1 MDDALLAIVLARL
14 DRVPLAEEA
23 ASLLLAACEDDASLA
38 ASLSGEVR
46 ERSEHDGGRVDA
58 EPAGAYLQSITVSG
72 FRGVGPASTLALEPG
87 PGLTLVVGRNGSGK
101 SSFADGLE
109 VLLTGDLRRWQE
121 LTAAWRE
128 GWRNMHVPDPARL
141 SADLLLEDA
150 GPATAER
157 SWESGALFAGSR
169 AFVQVAGEKR
179 AGLDRLGWQQA
190 LVTYRPFLSHSE
202 LEAFLNGPAHLYDLL
217 ASVLG
222 LEDLTA
228 AEKRL
233 AAARKEREDRLKQVN
248 ADLPALLDILDAADD
263 ERAMSCREALA
274 GKKRDVALAL
284 SIATGSH
291 ATQPDREIGRL
302 RQLSQLTAPP
312 GDLADSA
319 VTALRAAADALEQ
332 TAGSQAGQALA
343 LAGLLG
349 SALKHYHACGAGP
362 CPVCRRPGALD
373 EQWRKQ
379 TEQEITR
386 LEQQASQAKDAH
398 DHADHAKAQARELF
412 SPVPL
417 TLAGPAAG
425 AADPEAAR
433 STWTAWVRRPDD
445 GCPAGLRELADHIER
460 GWPALSQAVIALT
473 VSAEEELRAR
483 EDRWAPVAKEVA
495 AWCSR
500 AQDAEA
506 AAAVVPALRAAITW
520 LKNATNDIR
529 NDRLAPL
536 GDQARAIW
544 LRLRQ
549 ESNVD
554 LGAIRLSGSGTRR
567 QVDVNVTVDGAPGA
581 ALSVMSQ
588 GEVNALAL
596 SIFLPRATIA
606 ASPFRFLVIDD
617 PVQAMDPAK
626 VEGLARVLEEVSA
639 SRQVLVLTH
648 DDRLPEAVRR
658 LGISAR
664 ILEVAR
670 RPGSIVEVRP
680 ALTPVE
686 RQLMDAYDL
695 CADDGLPENVAAR
708 VVPGLCRLAVE
719 AAFIDA
725 IRRKLLRAGK
735 RHAAVEAEIEAA
747 DTLTKKAAL
756 AMFGDASR
764 GGDVLRRLNSWRP
777 ASADVY
783 QALNKGAHA
792 EHRGSLR
799 SLVTQAR
806 ALTETISERLT

>member
-14 DRVPLAEEA
+14 DRVPLPEA
-23 ASLLLAACEDDASLA
+23 ASSLLLAACEDDASLA
-38 ASLSGEVR
+38 ASLSGETR
-46 ERSEHDGGRVDA
+46 ERSEDDGVRVDA

-72 FRGVGPASTLALEPG
+72 FRGVGPASTLDLEPG

-128 GWRNMHVPDPARL
+128 GWRNLHVPDLARL
-141 SADLLLEDA
+141 SADLLVEDA
-150 GPATAER
+150 GLATAER
-157 SWESGALFAGSR
+157 SWQSGAAFGGSR
-169 AFVQVAGEKR
+169 AFVRVAGEKR
-179 AGLDRLGWQQA
+179 AGLDRLGGQQA

-222 LEDLTA
+222 LEDLTT

-233 AAARKEREDRLKQVN
+233 AAARKEREDKLKQVI
-248 ADLPALLDILDAADD
+248 ADLPALLDILDAVDD
-263 ERAMSCREALA
+263 ERATACGEALG
-274 GKKRDVALAL
+274 GKKRNVGRAL
-284 SIATGSH
+284 SVATGSH
-291 ATQPDREIGRL
+291 ATQPDGETARL
-302 RQLSQLTAPP
+302 RQLSQLTAPL
-312 GDLADSA
+312 GDLAETA
-319 VTALRAAADALEQ
+319 VTALRAAAGALEQ
-332 TAGSQAGQALA
+332 TADSQAGQALA

-349 SALKHYHACGAGP
+349 SALKHYHACGPGP
-362 CPVCRRPGALD
+362 CPVCGRPDALD

-379 TEQEITR
+379 TEREITR
-386 LEQQASQAKDAH
+386 LEQQASQAKHAH
-398 DHADHAKAQARELF
+398 DQADHAKAQALELF
-412 SPVPL
+412 PPVPL
-417 TLAGPAAG
+417 TLTDPAAG
-425 AADPEAAR
+425 AVDPEPARAA
-433 STWTAWVRRPDD
+433 WTAWIQRPDD
-445 GCPAGLRELADHIER
+445 RGPAGLRELADHVEQ
-460 GWPALSQAVIALT
+460 GWPALSEAVTALT

-483 EDRWAPVAKEVA
+483 EDRWAPVAREVV

-506 AAAVVPALRAAITW
+506 AAAVVPALKAAITW

-544 LRLRQ
+544 SRLRQ

-554 LGAIRLSGSGTRR
+554 LGAIRLSGSGPRR
-567 QVDVNVTVDGAPGA
+567 QVDVNVTVDGASGV

-596 SIFLPRATIA
+596 SIFLPRVTIA

-626 VEGLARVLEEVSA
+626 VEGLARVLEEVSDR
-639 SRQVLVLTH
+639 RQVLVLTH

-658 LGISAR
+658 LGIPAR

-670 RPGSIVEVRP
+670 RPGSLVEVRP

-686 RQLMDAYDL
+686 RQLKDAYDL
-695 CADDGLPENVAAR
+695 CADEGLPENVAAR

-719 AAFIDA
+719 AAFTDA
-725 IRRKLLRAGK
+725 IRRRLLRAGK
-735 RHAAVEAEIEAA
+735 RHADVEAEIEAA

-756 AMFGDASR
+756 AMFGDTSR

-806 ALTETISERLT
+806 ALTETISERLA